1 MSAKQIHQILA
12 IIALILFVS
21 PVILVII
28 HLLSPHILNS
38 WQTQYHDLI
47 NSWQTQP
54 QVMAASMRYH
64 LNDWLLGIVCSIV
77 FAKIA
82 PIIFKWLSRFKRRY
96 IIFGGFFIS
105 SALSVILCS
114 QGQQIVLNCERV
126 RDTCQLTRTGFW
138 WSKNEEFAIKKL
150 QGAYVRT
157 TKNSDS
163 TSEQVALVTSE
174 GEIPMMYL
182 SSIPDGQT
190 EMAKKINAFAI
201 DPTRSSLQI
210 SADDRTNVLIIAIII
225 PIVSIPFLCL
235 IVAHLYSGF

>member
-1 MSAKQIHQILA
+1 MSAQNIRRIAA
-12 IIALILFVS
+12 ITFLVFLIG
-21 PVILVII
+21 PIIVILIANS
-28 HLLSPHILNS
+28 SPSLM
-38 WQTQYHDLI
+38 

-54 QVMAASMRYH
+54 QVMAAKMRYQ
-64 LNDWLLGIVCSIV
+64 LISGILAIVGSIV

-82 PIIFKWLSRFKRRY
+82 PIVFDRLSRLNRRY
-96 IIFGGFFIS
+96 LIIGGFFVS
-105 SALSVILCS
+105 SVLSVILCS

-157 TKNSDS
+157 SGNSES
-163 TSEQVALVTSE
+163 TSEQVALVTSD

-182 SSIPDGQT
+182 SSTPDGQT
-190 EMAKKINAFAI
+190 EMAKQINAFAI

-210 SADDRTNVLIIAIII
+210 SEDDRTNVLIVSTILTFVII
-225 PIVSIPFLCL
+225 PLLYL
-235 IVAHLYSGF
+235 IVTHLYSGF